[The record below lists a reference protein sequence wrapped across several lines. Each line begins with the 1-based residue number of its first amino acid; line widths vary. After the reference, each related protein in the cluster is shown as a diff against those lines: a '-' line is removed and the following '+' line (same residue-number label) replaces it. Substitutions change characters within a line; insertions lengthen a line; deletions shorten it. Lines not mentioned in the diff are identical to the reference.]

1 MEHSKVDRRAKEL
14 YLSDSGKGLYQ
25 FMLDLNDQ
33 WVNYVLED
41 LEPDNMKEFIQT
53 IDRISERAKYFDK

>member
-1 MEHSKVDRRAKEL
+1 
-14 YLSDSGKGLYQ
+14 
-25 FMLDLNDQ
+25 MLDLNNQ